1 MKRQKNK
8 WLVYLSF
15 FLVGITIT
23 FSQTGY
29 ANEKKDESGAAGFV
43 YELQFPENQQQEVG
57 YFDLKM
63 QPGQQ
68 QTVQILVK
76 NYSDE
81 DIAVNVKLNGAKTNM
96 NGVLEYGPTALENDA
111 SLKYDFTDLVKAPES
126 IEVPKESEKM
136 LDFMITMPESSYDG
150 VIVGGIQ
157 LQKQDDANKPKQEGT
172 AIINK
177 YAYVVAMVLQESD
190 VKVQPE
196 LELNKVVAGQ
206 SNYRNAVFID
216 ASNTK
221 ANFLNDLTLE
231 AQIMPL
237 KSDEVLYET
246 KKKSMRMAPNS
257 NIKFPVSMGGEKM
270 VPGKYRAHVL
280 ATSGKKKWE
289 WTKEFSISN
298 EEADKFNEEDLGLVQ
313 ARGIN
318 WKLVA
323 MVIASVMS
331 VLIVI
336 FIGIRIV
343 NKRRAKKKKE
353 LSMIKKRKKRTE

>member
-1 MKRQKNK
+1 MKRQNIK
-8 WLVYLSF
+8 WLIYFSF
-15 FLVGITIT
+15 FLVVSTIT
-23 FSQTGY
+23 FSQIGY
-29 ANEKKDESGAAGFV
+29 ANDEKDESGAAGFV
-43 YELQFPENQQQEVG
+43 YELQFPENQQREVG

-76 NYSDE
+76 NYSDQ

-96 NGVLEYGPTALENDA
+96 NGVLEYGPTTLENDA
-111 SLKYDFTDLVKAPES
+111 SLKYDFTNIVKAPES
-126 IEVPKESEKM
+126 IEIPKESEKM

-150 VIVGGIQ
+150 LIVGGIQ
-157 LQKQDDANKPKQEGT
+157 LQKKEDENKPKQEGT

-177 YAYVVAMVLQESD
+177 YAYVVAMVLQETE
-190 VKVQPE
+190 VKVQSE

-231 AQIMPL
+231 AQIMTL

-257 NIKFPVSMGGEKM
+257 NIQFPISMGGEKM

-280 ATSGKKKWE
+280 ATSGERKWE
-289 WTKEFSISN
+289 WTEEFSISN

-313 ARGIN
+313 SRGIN
-318 WKLVA
+318 WTLIAMIVA
-323 MVIASVMS
+323 GVTG
-331 VLIVI
+331 VLIVM
-336 FIGIRIV
+336 FISIRMV
-343 NKRRAKKKKE
+343 NKRRMKKKKE
-353 LSMIKKRKKRTE
+353 LSMAKKRKKKN